1 MAGTDVPAAVC
12 TFDVRRHGVPQKGET
27 KLKLVVIDGQGGGFG
42 RAIIEALRA
51 KGYTGEVLAVG
62 TNALATSA
70 MLKAGASAGAT
81 GENAAAVNAARAQVI
96 AGPLGLV
103 MANSMLGECTPAMAA
118 AIAQSPAVKVL
129 VPAAKCG
136 VQVAGLAPKPL
147 GELIDDAAQ
156 KILALLEQQD
166 G

>member
-1 MAGTDVPAAVC
+1 M
-12 TFDVRRHGVPQKGET
+12 PQKGET

-70 MLKAGASAGAT
+70 MLKAGASTGAT
-81 GENAAAVNAARAQVI
+81 GENAAAVNAARAQV
-96 AGPLGLV
+96 GLV

-147 GELIDDAAQ
+147 GELIDDAAK

>member
-1 MAGTDVPAAVC
+1 M
-12 TFDVRRHGVPQKGET
+12 PQKGET

-81 GENAAAVNAARAQVI
+81 GENAVIWNAGKAQII
-96 AGPLGLV
+96 AGPIGLV
-103 MANSMLGECTPAMAA
+103 MANSMLGECSPAMAT
-118 AIAQSPAVKVL
+118 AIASSPAHKVL
-129 VPAAKCG
+129 IPATRCG
-136 VQVAGLAPKPL
+136 ASIAGLPELPL
-147 GELIDDAAQ
+147 ADYIADAARRILELI
-156 KILALLEQQD
+156 
-166 G
+166 